1 MLERVQILDTLE
13 PEERQT
19 LVDYLDPMNT
29 GQIAFEDF
37 KAALLTFL
45 ASSGDVHSSFSE
57 DEFNTVMARIK
68 TKFDTRGVSV
78 EAAFREYDTDR
89 SGTLQRHEFVE
100 GLQRLQ
106 LGLST

>member
-1 MLERVQILDTLE
+1 MIVKREEMLARVQTLDILER
-13 PEERQT
+13 EERQT

-68 TKFDTRGVSV
+68 SKFEARGMKV
-78 EAAFREYDTDR
+78 ETAFVEYDVDG
-89 SGTLQRHEFVE
+89 SGTLQ
-100 GLQRLQ
+100 
-106 LGLST
+106 